1 MTKKTMGRM
10 SLEKGAG
17 VLSRMAIALLVCILI
32 AFALLSMTTLAKLGL
47 DGPFEDS
54 IDFIAENAAMN
65 IALTAAAIAA
75 LVGRKALLERVG
87 GMKLSAGMLAL
98 WAGAALVWVLAVG
111 LISETDFGCVVDSS
125 ERFAQGDYELLHWGY
140 FRGSS
145 YQLGIC
151 LVIDTIKRLLPMLD
165 VDIVMQCINVFLS
178 VGFMGL
184 LSAFAQEVLGVKCF
198 VTVLLYVLY
207 LPAFFYNHYVYGTL
221 PMIFFGALAVFCF
234 ARYLRTGRVGLLA
247 VIMVS
252 LALGY
257 VLKPNGIVVTIALL
271 ICAVL
276 HAMERKDV
284 KPVFFILGAFV
295 LGYLLNR
302 LVIWQYE
309 LRAGFP
315 LDENQSLLTWLV
327 MAITPM
333 DGVTPGW
340 YTGYAGVF
348 YDLYL
353 PKEEQSAIVMADLS
367 ARLAEIAADPAAA
380 LMFFKEKILSQW
392 LEPTTSVMSYG
403 LRCAYQGGY
412 NGLAIMLFREG
423 VLNDLVCAYMNVY
436 QQALYVLGCIG
447 AASLFAG
454 RKNALSMALPVI
466 VLGGFMFHTLMEAKS
481 QYIYPYM
488 VYMMPLCALG
498 LKVLAQ
504 SVLSKNRE

>member
-1 MTKKTMGRM
+1 
-10 SLEKGAG
+10 
-17 VLSRMAIALLVCILI
+17 
-32 AFALLSMTTLAKLGL
+32 
-47 DGPFEDS
+47 
-54 IDFIAENAAMN
+54 
-65 IALTAAAIAA
+65 
-75 LVGRKALLERVG
+75 
-87 GMKLSAGMLAL
+87 MLAL

-178 VGFMGL
+178 VGFMGM
-184 LSAFAQEVLGVKCF
+184 LSAFAQEVLGVKSWI
-198 VTVLLYVLY
+198 TVMLYVLY
-207 LPAFFYNHYVYGTL
+207 LPAFLYNHYVYGTL
-221 PMIFFGALAVFCF
+221 PMLFCGALACLCF
-234 ARYLRTGRVGLLA
+234 VRYLSVKRMKLLA
-247 VIMVS
+247 VMMVS

-276 HAMERKDV
+276 YAMESRDV
-284 KPVFFILGAFV
+284 RPIFFAAGAFV
-295 LGYLLNR
+295 LGYAINR

-309 LRAGFP
+309 MRAGFP
-315 LDENQSLLTWLV
+315 LDENQTFLTWLV
-327 MAITPM
+327 MAITPAE
-333 DGVTPGW
+333 GVTPGW

-353 PKEEQSAIVMADLS
+353 PKEEQSAIVAADLA
-367 ARLAEIAADPAAA
+367 ARLAGIAADPGAA

-392 LEPTTSVMSYG
+392 LEPTVSVMSYG
-403 LRCAYQGGY
+403 LRCAYQGDY
-412 NGLAIMLFREG
+412 NGMAILLFREG
-423 VLNDLVCAYMNVY
+423 TLNELICAYMNIY
-436 QQALYVLGCIG
+436 QQMLYVFACVG
-447 AASLFAG
+447 AGSLLIS
-454 RKNALSMALPVI
+454 RKNAAAMALPVI
-466 VLGGFMFHTLMEAKS
+466 VIGGFMFHTLMEAKS

-498 LKVLAQ
+498 LERISNWMKRKAV
-504 SVLSKNRE
+504 

>member
-1 MTKKTMGRM
+1 MTDKIKR
-10 SLEKGAG
+10 E
-17 VLSRMAIALLVCILI
+17 ILRGGGS
-32 AFALLSMTTLAKLGL
+32 ALLSKAAVVLLICILVWLTALSFTTLAKLGL

-54 IDFIAENAAMN
+54 IDFLAEPVFANLL
-65 IALTAAAIAA
+65 LTAAAMGAMLA
-75 LVGRKALLERVG
+75 VKALLERMG
-87 GMKLSAGMLAL
+87 GKRLSAGLLAL
-98 WAGAALVWVLAVG
+98 WAAAALVWVIAVG

-151 LVIDTIKRLLPMLD
+151 LVIDTVKRLLPMLD

-184 LSAFAQEVLGVKCF
+184 LAAFAEDVLQVKSW
-198 VTVLLYVLY
+198 VTVLLYAAY
-207 LPAFFYNHYVYGTL
+207 LPAFLYNHYVYGTL
-221 PMIFFGALAVFCF
+221 PMLFCGALALWCF
-234 ARYLRTGRVGLLA
+234 ARYLRTKRMRLLLVMMIA
-247 VIMVS
+247 
-252 LALGY
+252 LGLGY

-276 HAMERKDV
+276 YAMESRDA
-284 KPVFFILGAFV
+284 KPIAFV
-295 LGYLLNR
+295 ACAFVVGYLINR

-327 MAITPM
+327 MAITPVG
-333 DGVTPGW
+333 GVTPGW

-367 ARLAEIAADPAAA
+367 ARLAQIAADPGAA
-380 LMFFKEKILSQW
+380 LLFFREKILSQW
-392 LEPTTSVMSYG
+392 LEPTVSVMSYG
-403 LRCAYQGGY
+403 LRCAYQGNY

-423 VLNDLVCAYMNVY
+423 ALNDLVCAYMNVY
-436 QQALYVLGCIG
+436 QQMLYVLACIG
-447 AASLFAG
+447 TGSLFVR
-454 RKNALSMALPVI
+454 RKNAAAMALPVI
-466 VLGGFMFHTLMEAKS
+466 VIGGFLFHTLMEAKS

-498 LKVLAQ
+498 LTKIAALLKRKTA
-504 SVLSKNRE
+504 

>member
-1 MTKKTMGRM
+1 MTKKQRQKIIFGG
-10 SLEKGAG
+10 S
-17 VLSRMAIALLVCILI
+17 
-32 AFALLSMTTLAKLGL
+32 ALLSRIALVLLLCILLWLTVNSITTLALLGL

-54 IDFIAENAAMN
+54 IRFLSENILVN
-65 IALTAAAIAA
+65 LILTAAAIAGILA
-75 LVGRKALLERVG
+75 VKALLERVG
-87 GMKLSAGMLAL
+87 GLKLSTGMLAL
-98 WAGAALVWVLAVG
+98 WAAAALVWVLAVG

-178 VGFMGL
+178 VGFMGM
-184 LSAFAQEVLGVKCF
+184 LSAFAQEILGVKSWI
-198 VTVLLYVLY
+198 TVMLYVLY
-207 LPAFFYNHYVYGTL
+207 MPAFLYNHYVYGTL
-221 PMIFFGALAVFCF
+221 PMLFCGALACLCF
-234 ARYLRTGRVGLLA
+234 ARYLNAKRTKLLA
-247 VIMVS
+247 VMMVS

-276 HAMERKDV
+276 YAMESRDIR
-284 KPVFFILGAFV
+284 PVFFAAGAFV
-295 LGYLLNR
+295 LGYAINR

-315 LDENQSLLTWLV
+315 LDENQSFLTWLV
-327 MAITPM
+327 MAITPAE
-333 DGVTPGW
+333 GVTPGW

-367 ARLAEIAADPAAA
+367 ARLEEIAAAPGAV

-392 LEPTTSVMSYG
+392 LEPTVSVMSYG
-403 LRCAYQGGY
+403 LRCAYQGDY
-412 NGLAIMLFREG
+412 NGLAISLFREG
-423 VLNDLVCAYMNVY
+423 ALNDLVCAYMNIY
-436 QQALYVLGCIG
+436 QQMLYVFACVGT
-447 AASLFAG
+447 ANLFVR
-454 RKNALSMALPVI
+454 RKNAAAMALPVI
-466 VLGGFMFHTLMEAKS
+466 VIGGFLFHTLMEAKS

-498 LKVLAQ
+498 LERISSLMKRR
-504 SVLSKNRE
+504 SP